1 MISEKQYL
9 ELCDACNR
17 LLLLPESTLE
27 MVAIPWLHVIRE
39 HPIVLEKYVSLFYP
53 KSIIENIKARFFNK
67 LVWFRQVFR
76 ALRSNGEPWFG
87 ADMLPDNLDV
97 LFISHLLNPSQY
109 GEKDDF
115 YFDSIPE
122 LLRVKGRTVAIASIC
137 HFRGHKAYFKTNFK
151 PTKIPR
157 VFLSETL
164 NFKREFNYRVRL
176 RKEAKR
182 LRSLQKSKQIG
193 LEMKILSEASNKVLD
208 GTAQNNLRLYD
219 QITSLVAITNAKIII
234 TPYEGHAHERI
245 VFSAARQINKNIRC
259 LSYQHT
265 GVFRLSNA
273 IRNSLSRIYNP
284 DLIITSGLS
293 GKSDL
298 EKSEGLRTIPV
309 SVIGS
314 SRGISLELNY
324 SEKAQNRNRVLVLPE
339 GFLSECEILFEFSI
353 SCAVKMPDFE
363 FVWRLHPSVS
373 FKILSEKIDRFRE
386 LPKNII
392 LSDMTFEEDI
402 NRCQWSLYRG
412 TTAIFKAISSG
423 LRPIYL
429 KSTETM
435 TIDPLYE
442 MDTWRV
448 VVEDVEEFKSLVDN
462 NFGIDDNEVKR
473 NVSLSRMFC
482 KQRFSAFNIDPIEA
496 ILVNMD
502 NKNLTL

>member
-9 ELCDACNR
+9 KLCCACNR
-17 LLLLPESTLE
+17 LLLLPDSTIE

-39 HPIVLEKYVSLFYP
+39 HPIVLEKYYRLFYS
-53 KSIIENIKARFFNK
+53 KSIVENFKFRVLNK

-76 ALRSNGEPWFG
+76 ALRSDGEPWFG
-87 ADMLPDNLDV
+87 ADILPENLDV

-137 HFRGHKAYFKTNFK
+137 HFRGHKAFFKTNFK

-157 VFLSETL
+157 FFLSGTL
-164 NFKREFNYRVRL
+164 NFKREFNYRIRL

-182 LRSLQKSKQIG
+182 LRSLQKSRQIG
-193 LEMKILSEASNKVLD
+193 LERKILSEASNKVLD
-208 GTAQNNLRLYD
+208 GAAQNNLRLYD
-219 QITSLVAITNAKIII
+219 QITSLVTKTNAKIII
-234 TPYEGHAHERI
+234 TPYEGHAYERI

-284 DLIITSGLS
+284 DLIITSGIFC
-293 GKSDL
+293 KSDL
-298 EKSEGLRTIPV
+298 EKSEALRTIPV

-314 SRGISLELNY
+314 SRGISSELNY
-324 SEKAQNRNRVLVLPE
+324 SEKGQKKNRVLVLPE
-339 GFLSECEILFEFSI
+339 GFLSECKILFEFSI
-353 SCAVKMPDFE
+353 SCAVKMPDIE

-373 FKILSEKIDRFRE
+373 FEILLKKINRLRE
-386 LPKNII
+386 LPDNII
-392 LSDMTFEEDI
+392 LSDMSLEEDI

-412 TTAIFKAISSG
+412 TTAIFKTISSG

-442 MDTWRV
+442 MDTWRAI
-448 VVEDVEEFKSLVDN
+448 VENVAEFKSLVDN
-462 NFGIDDNEVKR
+462 NFRIDDNEVKR
-473 NVSLSRMFC
+473 NVILSRLFC
-482 KQRFSAFNIDPIEA
+482 EQRFSAFNIDPIEA
-496 ILVNMD
+496 ILVNMG
-502 NKNLTL
+502 NNNLTL